1 MKTIYISFENVAK
14 VLINNLE
21 ERDRF
26 EDPGTDGR
34 IILKC
39 ILKR

>member
-1 MKTIYISFENVAK
+1 MKIIYIFFENVAK

-21 ERDRF
+21 ERDSL

-34 IILKC
+34 IILEC
-39 ILKR
+39 ILRK